1 MLHRFLIFVIVS
13 ISFAATVPINAQ
25 SRRIITLHSIQY
37 GTQSID
43 IEAYLNEAVDEQPH
57 FPGGDGAM
65 LKFINRERNYPPE
78 AYHAGIQGRVL
89 CSFIVGTD
97 GTISNIEVLRGV
109 EDSLNKEAVR
119 IISRMPK
126 WVAGKIGDTNVPVY
140 CILPIAFRL

>member
-1 MLHRFLIFVIVS
+1 MRHRFLILIIVS
-13 ISFAATVPINAQ
+13 ISLFSGVHTHAQ
-25 SRRIITLHSIQY
+25 TRRIITFHTIQY
-37 GTQSID
+37 GTQTID

-65 LKFINRERNYPPE
+65 LKFINRERNYPSE

-140 CILPIAFRL
+140 CILPIPFRL